1 MSTYE
6 VLPGSMSLVFRRGDR
21 FSTLIDFDGVSL
33 VDCVVSASIVS
44 LVTGELVKHFMV
56 DVIDASASKVNISLE
71 SGETAVV
78 PVGTYSWRLGWVA
91 PGDAAR
97 TALAGTVEVVA

>member
-6 VLPGSMSLVFRRGDR
+6 VLPGSMSLAFRRGDR

-33 VDCVVSASIVS
+33 VDCVVSASVVS
-44 LVTGELVKHFMV
+44 TVSGEVVKHFMV
-56 DVIDASASKVNISLE
+56 DVTDAAASKVNISLA
-71 SGETAVV
+71 SGETAVI

-91 PGDAAR
+91 PGNAAR